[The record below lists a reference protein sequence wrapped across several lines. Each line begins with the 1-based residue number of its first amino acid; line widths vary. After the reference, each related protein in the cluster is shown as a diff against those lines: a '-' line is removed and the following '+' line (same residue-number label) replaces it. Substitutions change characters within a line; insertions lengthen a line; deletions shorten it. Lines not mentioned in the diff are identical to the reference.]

1 MARMLVAELK
11 PWSHGD
17 YLVILRSGGQVRL
30 SRRYRDRLE
39 RFLP

>member
-1 MARMLVAELK
+1 VDRVAELQ

-17 YLVILRSGGQVRL
+17 YVIVMRGGERVRL

-39 RFLP
+39 QFLP